1 MTLRMSKSASSECST
16 MRRCTNERFSFICRV
31 CQKAACIYRAHC
43 VCVNSDI
50 EMIEL
55 GQIDGNGTQRLHN
68 KNEKKKKYSVLE
80 RTHWM
85 TVCEWNMKQVDQK
98 CIWYEGE
105 RRFLGACVALT
116 QVHLCCD
123 IYIMQSCY
131 AINWKCLTIRT
142 MYTQQTFG
150 TSVCDVEML
159 FSLIQYEERELK
171 ITREKIDTI

>member
-16 MRRCTNERFSFICRV
+16 MRRCTNERYSFICRV

-68 KNEKKKKYSVLE
+68 KNEKIKNTRYLNAHTEWPFVNETWS
-80 RTHWM
+80 RWTRSAWW
-85 TVCEWNMKQVDQK
+85 CE
-98 CIWYEGE
+98 EE